1 MIKQRPEGQL
11 LRRDSNK
18 PHAYGSHIYM
28 HIHNMKLFPIAT
40 KGKATSSREKERKEK
55 KENGGQ
61 CCEHESFDSCLTTLL

>member
-40 KGKATSSREKERKEK
+40 KGKVTSSKKKKRKEK